1 MGKRTVAALAQI
13 DQSRT
18 YGVSE
23 AVELLTKLASAK
35 FDESLEVHLRLGIDP
50 KKGDQLVRGTV
61 TLPHGTGKTVR
72 VAVFASESL
81 QAVAKEA
88 GADLVGGED
97 LIADIKK
104 SEKTD
109 FDVAVATPDMM
120 PKMGPIAKILGTRGL
135 MPNPK
140 NDTVTNDVKRII
152 TELKKGKVTFKNDD
166 TANLHLAVGKVSF
179 GKDKLAENVIALLDA
194 VQKIKPRT
202 AKGTYMKTIA
212 LTTTMGPSIRVSA
225 TL

>member
-1 MGKRTVAALAQI
+1 M
-13 DQSRT
+13 
-18 YGVSE
+18 
-23 AVELLTKLASAK
+23 
-35 FDESLEVHLRLGIDP
+35 
-50 KKGDQLVRGTV
+50 RGTV
-61 TLPHGTGKTVR
+61 TLPHGTGKSVR

-120 PKMGPIAKILGTRGL
+120 AKMGPIAKILGTRGL

-212 LTTTMGPSIRVSA
+212 LTTTMGPSVRISA

>member
-1 MGKRTVAALAQI
+1 
-13 DQSRT
+13 
-18 YGVSE
+18 
-23 AVELLTKLASAK
+23 
-35 FDESLEVHLRLGIDP
+35 
-50 KKGDQLVRGTV
+50 
-61 TLPHGTGKTVR
+61 
-72 VAVFASESL
+72 
-81 QAVAKEA
+81 
-88 GADLVGGED
+88 
-97 LIADIKK
+97 
-104 SEKTD
+104 
-109 FDVAVATPDMM
+109 MM
-120 PKMGPIAKILGTRGL
+120 AKMGPIAKILGTRGL

-212 LTTTMGPSIRVSA
+212 LTTTMGPSVRISA